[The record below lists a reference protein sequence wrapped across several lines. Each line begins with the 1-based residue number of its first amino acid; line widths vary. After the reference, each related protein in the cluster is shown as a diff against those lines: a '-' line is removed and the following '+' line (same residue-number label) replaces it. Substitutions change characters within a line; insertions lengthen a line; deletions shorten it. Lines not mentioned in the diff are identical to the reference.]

1 MKYVGV
7 TSPFQKFHNVPNI
20 LILLLT
26 LECGGRRGHDS
37 LVVGF
42 STTYAIGAH
51 HPNVVSSNPAHGG
64 VSSMQHYVIKFVSD
78 LRQVSGFLLVL
89 LFSPPIK
96 LTSTI

>member
-37 LVVGF
+37 MVVGF

-51 HPNVVSSNPAHGG
+51 YH
-64 VSSMQHYVIKFVSD
+64 
-78 LRQVSGFLLVL
+78 
-89 LFSPPIK
+89 
-96 LTSTI
+96 